1 MMICRVWVGLLQIF
15 TELHTKNTQT
25 DKKLIISVLNSKVL
39 TQKTILG
46 EVIILTSPLHGS
58 LMINLE
64 EIRFQMGK
72 RINKILALITNSMGK
87 LWLQQLSQVNIM
99 QLIIIILAIQI
110 LLYLNILQQIMKKL
124 HVLV

>member
-1 MMICRVWVGLLQIF
+1 MMIFKVWVGLHQIF

-25 DKKLIISVLNSKVL
+25 DKKLIISVSNSKVL
-39 TQKTILG
+39 IQKTILG

-87 LWLQQLSQVNIM
+87 L
-99 QLIIIILAIQI
+99 
-110 LLYLNILQQIMKKL
+110 
-124 HVLV
+124 